1 MMNVPLWAWLATTF
15 GLVAL
20 LALDLVIVDRKP
32 HKVTAWEAGRW
43 VILYVACAVVFG
55 LLVWLLAGGRFA
67 GEFFSGY
74 LTEYSLSVDNLF
86 VFLVIMSAFKVPQ
99 IHQHRVLLIGI
110 VIALVLRSVL
120 IMAGSLVISKFFAIF
135 YVFGAFLIFTAYRMV
150 RGYDKPESDSYS
162 ENALLRR
169 LRKQDAASGVGPA
182 QLSALSVLVFAGP
195 KTLGELAAA
204 EQVKPP
210 TMSRVVAGL
219 TRSHL
224 IEITRDSRDARRM
237 HIRATA
243 KGTLLLQQGRQRRVD
258 YLAQHLGS
266 LTTSELTQLS
276 AVAGI
281 LERLLRN
288 WP

>member
-1 MMNVPLWAWLATTF
+1 MAKVKPQRFKPQNIASRPLT
-15 GLVAL
+15 VA
-20 LALDLVIVDRKP
+20 AADRL
-32 HKVTAWEAGRW
+32 H
-43 VILYVACAVVFG
+43 
-55 LLVWLLAGGRFA
+55 
-67 GEFFSGY
+67 
-74 LTEYSLSVDNLF
+74 
-86 VFLVIMSAFKVPQ
+86 SAA
-99 IHQHRVLLIGI
+99 IH
-110 VIALVLRSVL
+110 
-120 IMAGSLVISKFFAIF
+120 
-135 YVFGAFLIFTAYRMV
+135 
-150 RGYDKPESDSYS
+150 
-162 ENALLRR
+162 LLRR
-169 LRKQDAASGVGPA
+169 ARQQDAASGIGPA

-195 KTLGELAAA
+195 KTLGDLAAA

-219 TRSHL
+219 ERNHL